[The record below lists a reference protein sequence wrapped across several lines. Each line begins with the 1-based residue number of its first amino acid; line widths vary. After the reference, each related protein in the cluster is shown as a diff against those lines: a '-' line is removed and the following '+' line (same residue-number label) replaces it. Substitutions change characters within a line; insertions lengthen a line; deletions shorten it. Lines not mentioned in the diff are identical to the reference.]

1 MDEHHDV
8 LIVGAGFSG
17 LGAAVRL
24 RQAGRHDFVVLE
36 RADDVGGT
44 WRDND
49 YPGAACDVPSHLY
62 SLSFAPNP
70 RWSRSFSPQPE
81 IQQYLQG
88 LVTRYDLAPHL
99 RLGHELVEARWDEA
113 TARWH
118 VRTGR
123 GSFTGRVLVIGTG
136 PLSAPKLPAIDGLA
150 DFAGTTF
157 HSARWRHDHDLAGRR
172 VAVIGTGASA
182 IQFVPRIA
190 EEVEH
195 LTVFQRTPPWIIPR
209 NDRPIS
215 ALEHWLYEHLPP
227 TRLAARAGIYTAR
240 ETLAVGMTLRPRLL
254 DAVAAM
260 ARGHLQRQV
269 ADPALRER
277 LLPDYRIGCKRI
289 LLSNDFYPALAR
301 DNVELVTEGIERIEP
316 HAVRTA
322 DGVDHPVDTI
332 VFGTGFEATRPPV
345 ADAVTGRD
353 GARLADAWADGMT
366 AYRGTTVAGFP
377 NLFLLIGPNTGL
389 GHNSM
394 IYIIESQLN
403 YLVTA
408 LSKMDEHGIVAVEVD
423 AGAQHAY
430 NEGLQRRL
438 DGTVWNTGGC
448 ASWYLDANGRNTTLW
463 PSFTWRFRQLTRR
476 FDPRGY
482 HLRTAQEVTSA
493 CPPQTP
499 VP

>member
-1 MDEHHDV
+1 M

-81 IQQYLQG
+81 IRQYLRD
-88 LVTRYDLAPHL
+88 LVARYDLTPHL
-99 RLGHELVEARWDEA
+99 RLGHDLLEARWDEA
-113 TARWH
+113 TARWR
-118 VRTGR
+118 VRTGQ
-123 GSFTGRVLVIGTG
+123 GSFTGRVLVLGTG
-136 PLSAPKLPAIDGLA
+136 PLSAPKLPAIDGLD

-157 HSARWRHDHDLAGRR
+157 HSARWRHDHDLTGRR

-190 EEVEH
+190 GTVQR

-215 ALEHWLYEHLPP
+215 GLEQWLYQHLPP
-227 TRLAARAGIYTAR
+227 ARLAVRAGIYTAR
-240 ETLAVGMTLRPRLL
+240 ETLAVGMTLQPPLL
-254 DAVAAM
+254 DAVAAL
-260 ARGHLQRQV
+260 ARGHLRRQV
-269 ADPALRER
+269 PDPALRDR
-277 LLPDYRIGCKRI
+277 LRPDYRIGCKRI
-289 LLSNDFYPALAR
+289 LLSDDFYPALAR
-301 DNVELVTEGIERIEP
+301 DNVELVTDSIDRIEP
-316 HAVRTA
+316 DAVRTA
-322 DGVDHPVDTI
+322 DGRRHPVDTI
-332 VFGTGFEATRPPV
+332 VFGTGFEATRPPI
-345 ADAVTGRD
+345 AAAVTGRD
-353 GARLADAWADGMT
+353 GVRLADAWADGMS
-366 AYRGTTVAGFP
+366 AYRGSTVAGFP

-389 GHNSM
+389 GHTSM

-408 LSKMDEHGIVAVEVD
+408 LSKMDQHGVAAMEVD

-430 NEGLQRRL
+430 NEALQRRL
-438 DGTVWNTGGC
+438 GSTVWNTGGC

-463 PSFTWRFRQLTRR
+463 PSFTWRFRRLTRN

-482 HLRTAQEVTSA
+482 HLRTEQEVAARCT
-493 CPPQTP
+493 PQTP
-499 VP
+499 VR